1 LPGGALKRGQK
12 VDVYDAHPEVQRYLE
27 AKVVDEDAARV
38 KVHYKEYSAAFD
50 EWLPRDSERI
60 APHGW
65 HTRTRTV
72 YKPSNTK
79 YWATHERKAQIST
92 GDSRAAQYIRAL
104 TARSLALYPMGGDG
118 NCLFRSV
125 AHQVYGDQEL
135 HAVTRRAAVEYMA
148 VEQGFFR
155 PFIAGE
161 HDDFEAY
168 IGRMAVSGEWGD
180 DPEIQALSELYDR
193 SVEIW
198 AWDEA
203 AGARKLR
210 VFSSARA
217 DARPPIR
224 LSYYGGGHY
233 DSVVGPDWQP
243 NLLRSPPGELEARTI
258 ERQARAR
265 ALGAGSGGSVHAA
278 LAASEAEAAEAATLR
293 AALDA
298 SRGEFEAT
306 ASVDI
311 ALLLSMGIDPA
322 LAVQAATEG
331 AAGVGGAGAAG
342 VGGLNAAQL
351 ETQLLQQ
358 AVAASEAEAADQATM
373 AAVLASSAEAA
384 GTPEDDIQRALAMS
398 LGAAGAGGC
407 GMSADDEIAAA
418 IALSLSDADG
428 GGMGVHGGAAVGAS
442 ASSAAGGFGGVSSG
456 STYGQLLDLQA
467 QMTEDEQIEAL
478 MTGRL
483 PQRLGGHALPGVSE
497 PEVSSGS
504 GGGSQ
509 AAAASVRQPAAGSG
523 GSGRAES
530 GVAAG
535 FSGTSASAASLLPR
549 PSAAA
554 VTSAAAPASLHTVGS
569 VSAVSVVGPL
579 TGASSMGGGLDAGD
593 EGLDAD
599 AELAAAIA
607 MSLQQEGGPGGPGL
621 GHQQQPPDQQ
631 EHRMQ

>member
-1 LPGGALKRGQK
+1 

-27 AKVVDEDAARV
+27 AKVVEEDAARV

-148 VEQGFFR
+148 VEHAFFR

-243 NLLRSPPGELEARTI
+243 NLLRSPPGELEVRTI

-398 LGAAGAGGC
+398 LGAAGAGSGS

-418 IALSLSDADG
+418 IALSLSEADG
-428 GGMGVHGGAAVGAS
+428 GGGAAVGS
-442 ASSAAGGFGGVSSG
+442 SGLSAAGGFGGVSSG

-497 PEVSSGS
+497 PVSSS
-504 GGGSQ
+504 SSRGGGSSQ
-509 AAAASVRQPAAGSG
+509 AAAAASGTQPAAGSG
-523 GSGRAES
+523 GSGRAGG
-530 GVAAG
+530 GVTAAALG
-535 FSGTSASAASLLPR
+535 SAASAASLLPR
-549 PSAAA
+549 PSASA
-554 VTSAAAPASLHTVGS
+554 VTAAAAPASSRAVGS
-569 VSAVSVVGPL
+569 ASAASVVGPSA
-579 TGASSMGGGLDAGD
+579 GAGLMGGGLDEGD

-607 MSLQQEGGPGGPGL
+607 MSLQQEEGPGL
-621 GHQQQPPDQQ
+621 GQQQPPSDQQ